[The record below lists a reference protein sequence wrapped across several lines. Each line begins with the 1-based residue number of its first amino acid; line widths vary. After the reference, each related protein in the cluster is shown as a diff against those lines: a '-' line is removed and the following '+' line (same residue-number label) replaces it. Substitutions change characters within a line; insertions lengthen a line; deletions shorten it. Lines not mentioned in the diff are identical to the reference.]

1 MTQAAQISTAPLPF
15 NSAQQAVLDVLMDL
29 LIPAS
34 QDGRMPAARALRL
47 FGSGTPMRAA
57 DRTLF
62 EQGLA
67 ALDAQAQQAHGASFA
82 QLGTAQAKA
91 LVDTLRAE
99 NPAFV
104 QSVVTQ
110 TVGRY
115 LAHPMVMPLLG
126 LEARPPWP
134 QGNVVAEGDWSMLDV
149 VKRRE
154 KIYRKV

>member
-1 MTQAAQISTAPLPF
+1 MPEPSTADP
-15 NSAQQAVLDVLMDL
+15 
-29 LIPAS
+29 
-34 QDGRMPAARALRL
+34 
-47 FGSGTPMRAA
+47 
-57 DRTLF
+57 
-62 EQGLA
+62 QGL
-67 ALDAQAQQAHGASFA
+67 
-82 QLGTAQAKA
+82 
-91 LVDTLRAE
+91 AE